1 MILQMHGKQLH
12 DCSCSAARRQMSEL
26 SHAFYD
32 PLAGS
37 QQHGLAIPSELVFT
51 VLYSKISTLDYVN
64 LL

>member
-1 MILQMHGKQLH
+1 MILQLHGKKLH
-12 DCSCSAARRQMSEL
+12 NYRCSAERGQMHEL

-37 QQHGLAIPSELVFT
+37 KQRDLAIPSELVFT
-51 VLYSKISTLDYVN
+51 VLFSKITTLDYVN